1 MVLDAMEDEEA
12 DDYENVDIPI
22 LDRHLGKRAM
32 DGESRIPS
40 KEEILQQRQEM
51 LQEEMMQENE
61 EQDQYEEAEDDMGE
75 EGMYNYSN
83 GFVQ

>member
-40 KEEILQQRQEM
+40 KEEILQQRQE
-51 LQEEMMQENE
+51 EMMQENE
-61 EQDQYEEAEDDMGE
+61 EQDQYEEAEDDMEE